1 MKLTPIVAL
10 IGLLSLACT
19 LTDVKGDTCVADD
32 MFEAEN
38 GDRYCRDEGAPSECE
53 EVVDAIIEAFVTC
66 GDGAFTEAELRDE
79 LAEEGVTFDCESA
92 VATSTDLEECYDD
105 LADPECDNGV
115 AVMTDA
121 CEGSVL
127 GVQ

>member
-1 MKLTPIVAL
+1 MKLTPILAL
-10 IGLLSLACT
+10 IGFSSLACT

-38 GDRYCRDEGAPSECE
+38 GDRYCLDEGAPEECE
-53 EVVDAIIEAFVTC
+53 QVVDAIIDAFVTC
-66 GDGAFTEAELRDE
+66 GDGAFTEEELRDE
-79 LAEEGVTFDCESA
+79 LDEEGVTFDCDSA
-92 VATSTDLEECYDD
+92 VATSTELDTCYDD

-115 AVMTDA
+115 AVMSEA